1 MHAIEFQS
9 GQVAYIPE
17 NLSECD
23 ATQYIEFCNLLFLSH
38 TGQIHHTQ
46 LLTDAVY
53 KLMNVKVAK
62 KNTNQKDD
70 FETESTKLSNIILL
84 QELIESTFFETITTE
99 DGSTQQKIIQ
109 GYINNP
115 VLSFR
120 PTWRTYYGP
129 SDGFMNVKCG
139 EYTDACRV
147 FSEFNSTGDIDLLYD
162 LVAILYRPKKQFF
175 GIIKRLNSYDGDC
188 RIAYNSNT
196 TEARKK
202 QLKYAPMGFIYGVY
216 LYFASFQIFVS
227 GAAVP
232 WGDKTLDLSILFS
245 STGSEVTIDAA
256 DIGLDSVLF
265 TMAESGAFGDL
276 NKVQQTPLW
285 TMLIKM
291 YDARITQL
299 KEQKAQENA
308 NNQSPS

>member
-1 MHAIEFQS
+1 MHSIELQS
-9 GQVAYIPE
+9 GKIIYIPE
-17 NLSECD
+17 NLSECN
-23 ATQYIEFCNLLFLSH
+23 ATQYIGFCNLLFLLH
-38 TGQIHHTQ
+38 TGKIDHSQ

-53 KLMNVKVAK
+53 KLMNMKVAK
-62 KNTNQKDD
+62 VNTKHPVDLD
-70 FETESTKLSNIILL
+70 FENTKLSNIVLL
-84 QELIESTFFETITTE
+84 QELIESTFFEIISNE
-99 DGSTQQKIIQ
+99 DGTVQQKIIQ

-115 VLSFR
+115 VPSFR

-129 SDGFMNVKCG
+129 SNGFMNVKCG

-162 LVAILYRPKKQFF
+162 LAAILYRPKKLFF
-175 GIIKRLNSYDGDC
+175 SFSKYFNSYDGDC
-188 RIAYNSNT
+188 RIAYNANT
-196 TEARKK
+196 TDSRKK
-202 QLKYAPMGFIYGVY
+202 QLKYAPMGFIYGIY
-216 LYFASFQIFVS
+216 LYFASFQIFIS

-245 STGSEVTIDAA
+245 STGDEATIDVA

-276 NKVQQTPLW
+276 DKVQQTSLW

-291 YDARITQL
+291 YDARVTQL